1 MINVSR
7 NRHSTLPYGVGSA
20 ELTAA
25 KFDMDMKNI
34 LRELEDTGFFQQV
47 RNKTIFLNL
56 INAVFLMLFSFKNTT
71 FDNIHNLF

>member
-1 MINVSR
+1 MINVPR

-47 RNKTIFLNL
+47 RNKRIFK
-56 INAVFLMLFSFKNTT
+56 I
-71 FDNIHNLF
+71 

>member
-47 RNKTIFLNL
+47 RKNNFLKFN
-56 INAVFLMLFSFKNTT
+56 
-71 FDNIHNLF
+71 